1 MIFLFKVIKNSCF
14 YHHHHIFFKGQTY
27 GNKCMLSTKSC
38 KNPALQL
45 HMVSTG
51 ECSESGKPLLIE
63 AVEAEQE
70 EKCPILCT
78 QEWRPV
84 CGTDGNFI

>member
-1 MIFLFKVIKNSCF
+1 MNQCQIFEDAAKTTGKLS
-14 YHHHHIFFKGQTY
+14 HI
-27 GNKCMLSTKSC
+27 
-38 KNPALQL
+38 
-45 HMVSTG
+45 
-51 ECSESGKPLLIE
+51 
-63 AVEAEQE
+63 EQE

>member
-1 MIFLFKVIKNSCF
+1 
-14 YHHHHIFFKGQTY
+14 
-27 GNKCMLSTKSC
+27 
-38 KNPALQL
+38 
-45 HMVSTG
+45 MVSTG

>member
-1 MIFLFKVIKNSCF
+1 MIFLFKVIKNSYF
-14 YHHHHIFFKGQTY
+14 YHHHHIFFKGQSY

-84 CGTDGNFI
+84 CGTDGN